1 MNNINMSNHGSDQ
14 DVNEGTP
21 LDGAVMAQ
29 TGHGIEQQNT
39 AATGSAVE
47 TAGMDDSQVE
57 DTITHYEAW
66 RYTLHTDYLRLAKKV
81 KVRTKK
87 PKHPVLGEAQLECF
101 TKSAL
106 TNTEKAEL
114 IVNGSKDMIKAIL
127 PVVDD
132 MERALTAMSD
142 DEGAKEGV
150 QLIYNKMM
158 NILSQKG
165 LKPMEAK
172 GVKFDENLHEAVTQ
186 FPAADEGQKGTVV
199 DVVEKGYFLNDKVL
213 RYAKVVVAI

>member
-1 MNNINMSNHGSDQ
+1 MTQ
-14 DVNEGTP
+14 EEKE
-21 LDGAVMAQ
+21 
-29 TGHGIEQQNT
+29 IEQEKNNQQDT
-39 AATGSAVE
+39 EAKAAQPE
-47 TAGMDDSQVE
+47 TEPEKQKEHKKRHDRHSEHDHKVQEMGEKLAEMNDKYVRLYSE
-57 DTITHYEAW
+57 YENY
-66 RYTLHTDYLRLAKKV
+66 RKR
-81 KVRTKK
+81 
-87 PKHPVLGEAQLECF
+87 
-101 TKSAL
+101 
-106 TNTEKAEL
+106 TNTEKADL

-165 LKPMEAK
+165 LKPMESK

-186 FPAADEGQKGTVV
+186 FPATDESQKGTVV
-199 DVVEKGYFLNDKVL
+199 DVVEKGYYLNDKVL